1 MKIGVDV
8 PIFTQNNI
16 RGSMVQ
22 LYPYPKILEQN
33 IVAIIQIYVARVTL
47 LIFYDNQDTKY

>member
-8 PIFTQNNI
+8 PIVTQNII